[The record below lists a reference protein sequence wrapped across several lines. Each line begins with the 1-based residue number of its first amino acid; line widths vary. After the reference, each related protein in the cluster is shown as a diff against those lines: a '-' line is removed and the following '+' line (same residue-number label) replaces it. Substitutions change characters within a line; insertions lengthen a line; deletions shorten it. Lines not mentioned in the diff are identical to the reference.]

1 MFNSILVFQFK
12 YFRIIE
18 SMELLLKSGQHIAGL
33 VEAIKLHEQNIALWL
48 KRNSDVSMNEFKE
61 MDPLLAVPKPFI
73 DTDVPMKDIGRK
85 ERPYVECT
93 YGSIYNPQH
102 KYCLMTHIGFKQE
115 DTVILVRECNH
126 IFGKEPFL
134 HWMRQYNH
142 CPQCKRTLF

>member
-1 MFNSILVFQFK
+1 
-12 YFRIIE
+12 
-18 SMELLLKSGQHIAGL
+18 MELLLKSGQHIAGL

-61 MDPLLAVPKPFI
+61 MDPLLAVPKPYI
-73 DTDVPMKDIGRK
+73 DSDVPMKDIGRK

-93 YGSIYNPQH
+93 YSSIYNPQH
-102 KYCLMTHIGFKQE
+102 KYCLMTHIVFKQE